1 MEGGVPLRT
10 NTIIAMQ
17 RDSGEYG
24 AEAVGID
31 ADTGRI
37 AEALAASAPV
47 LERSGVVLTACPDC
61 GGSSGRISC
70 GSVDA
75 TRSTR

>member
-10 NTIIAMQ
+10 NTIIGMQ

-37 AEALAASAPV
+37 AEP
-47 LERSGVVLTACPDC
+47 
-61 GGSSGRISC
+61 
-70 GSVDA
+70 
-75 TRSTR
+75 

>member
-1 MEGGVPLRT
+1 MQSGIPVRT

-24 AEAVGID
+24 RRRSGID

-37 AEALAASAPV
+37 AEAMAASAPV
-47 LERSGVVLTACPDC
+47 LERVGVVLTACPDC
-61 GGSSGRISC
+61 GGSSRRISC